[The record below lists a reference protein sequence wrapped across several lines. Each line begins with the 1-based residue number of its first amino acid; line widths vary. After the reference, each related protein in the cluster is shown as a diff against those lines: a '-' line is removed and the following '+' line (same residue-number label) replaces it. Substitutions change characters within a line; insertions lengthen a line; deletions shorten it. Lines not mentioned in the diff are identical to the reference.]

1 MNDNEKNV
9 VTLKLRFHK
18 DREEEYS
25 VYRFLKSSG
34 QSVTKTVISCVDV
47 YRNIQSEHEREER
60 FINRVEE
67 VIQDNLKALIPL
79 MKLLSITQSIA
90 VPVQPQESDVDPISE
105 EEKIGQMQDFLNS
118 LRRTIL
124 TPKRDRNK
132 SCCPR
137 FSS

>member
-1 MNDNEKNV
+1 MNDNENNV

-90 VPVQPQESDVDPISE
+90 VPVQAQEADVDPISE

-118 LRRTIL
+118 FEEDDSDTEERQE
-124 TPKRDRNK
+124 
-132 SCCPR
+132 
-137 FSS
+137 

>member
-47 YRNIQSEHEREER
+47 YQNIQSEHEREER

-79 MKLLSITQSIA
+79 MKLLSISQSIA
-90 VPVQPQESDVDPISE
+90 MPVQAQEADVDPISE

-118 LRRTIL
+118 FEEDDSDTEERQE
-124 TPKRDRNK
+124 
-132 SCCPR
+132 
-137 FSS
+137 

>member
-79 MKLLSITQSIA
+79 MKLLSISQSIA
-90 VPVQPQESDVDPISE
+90 VPVQPQEAEFNSISE
-105 EEKIGQMQDFLNS
+105 EEKIGQMQNFLNS
-118 LRRTIL
+118 FEEDDSDTE
-124 TPKRDRNK
+124 K
-132 SCCPR
+132 SQE
-137 FSS
+137 

>member
-1 MNDNEKNV
+1 MNDNDKNV

-90 VPVQPQESDVDPISE
+90 VPVQPEEAYVDPISE

-118 LRRTIL
+118 FEEDDSDTE
-124 TPKRDRNK
+124 K
-132 SCCPR
+132 SQE
-137 FSS
+137 

>member
-79 MKLLSITQSIA
+79 MKLLSISQSIA
-90 VPVQPQESDVDPISE
+90 VPVQAQEAEFNSISE
-105 EEKIGQMQDFLNS
+105 EEKIGQMQVFLNS
-118 LRRTIL
+118 FEEDDSGTEERQE
-124 TPKRDRNK
+124 
-132 SCCPR
+132 
-137 FSS
+137 

>member
-1 MNDNEKNV
+1 MNDNENNV

-79 MKLLSITQSIA
+79 MKLLSISQSIA

-118 LRRTIL
+118 FEEDDSDTEERQE
-124 TPKRDRNK
+124 
-132 SCCPR
+132 
-137 FSS
+137 

>member
-47 YRNIQSEHEREER
+47 YRNIQSEQEREER

-90 VPVQPQESDVDPISE
+90 VPVQPEEAYVDPISE

-118 LRRTIL
+118 FEEDDSDTE
-124 TPKRDRNK
+124 KRQE
-132 SCCPR
+132 
-137 FSS
+137 

>member
-90 VPVQPQESDVDPISE
+90 VPVQPEEAYVDPISE

-118 LRRTIL
+118 FEEDDSDTE
-124 TPKRDRNK
+124 KRQE
-132 SCCPR
+132 
-137 FSS
+137 

>member
-18 DREEEYS
+18 DRDEEYS

-47 YRNIQSEHEREER
+47 FRNIQSEHEREER

-90 VPVQPQESDVDPISE
+90 VPVQPEEAYVDPISE

-118 LRRTIL
+118 FEEDDSDTEERQE
-124 TPKRDRNK
+124 
-132 SCCPR
+132 
-137 FSS
+137 

>member
-1 MNDNEKNV
+1 MNDNDKNV

-67 VIQDNLKALIPL
+67 VIQVNLKALIPL

-118 LRRTIL
+118 FEEDDSDTEERQE
-124 TPKRDRNK
+124 
-132 SCCPR
+132 
-137 FSS
+137 

>member
-79 MKLLSITQSIA
+79 MKLLTITQSIA
-90 VPVQPQESDVDPISE
+90 VPVQAQEADVDPISE

-118 LRRTIL
+118 FEEDDSDTE
-124 TPKRDRNK
+124 KRQE
-132 SCCPR
+132 
-137 FSS
+137 

>member
-18 DREEEYS
+18 DRDEEYS

-47 YRNIQSEHEREER
+47 YQNTQSEHEREER

-118 LRRTIL
+118 FEEDDSDTEERQE
-124 TPKRDRNK
+124 
-132 SCCPR
+132 
-137 FSS
+137 

>member
-18 DREEEYS
+18 DREEEYN

-90 VPVQPQESDVDPISE
+90 VPIQPQESDVDPISE

-118 LRRTIL
+118 FEEDDSDTE
-124 TPKRDRNK
+124 K
-132 SCCPR
+132 SQE
-137 FSS
+137 

>member
-1 MNDNEKNV
+1 MNDNETNV

-18 DREEEYS
+18 DRDEEYS
-25 VYRFLKSSG
+25 VYRFLKNSG

-47 YRNIQSEHEREER
+47 YRNIQSEQEREER

-118 LRRTIL
+118 FEEDDSDTE
-124 TPKRDRNK
+124 K
-132 SCCPR
+132 SQE
-137 FSS
+137 

>member
-79 MKLLSITQSIA
+79 MKLLSISQSIA
-90 VPVQPQESDVDPISE
+90 VPVQPQEADIDPISE

-118 LRRTIL
+118 FEEDDSDTE
-124 TPKRDRNK
+124 K
-132 SCCPR
+132 SQE
-137 FSS
+137 

>member
-1 MNDNEKNV
+1 MNDNDKNV

-90 VPVQPQESDVDPISE
+90 VPVQPEEAYVDPISE

-118 LRRTIL
+118 FEEDDSDTEERQE
-124 TPKRDRNK
+124 
-132 SCCPR
+132 
-137 FSS
+137 

>member
-18 DREEEYS
+18 DRDEEYS

-60 FINRVEE
+60 VINRVEE

-118 LRRTIL
+118 FEEDDSDTEERQE
-124 TPKRDRNK
+124 
-132 SCCPR
+132 
-137 FSS
+137 

>member
-47 YRNIQSEHEREER
+47 YRIIQSEHEREER

-118 LRRTIL
+118 FEEDDSDTEERQE
-124 TPKRDRNK
+124 
-132 SCCPR
+132 
-137 FSS
+137 

>member
-18 DREEEYS
+18 DRKEEYS

-67 VIQDNLKALIPL
+67 VIQDNLKALVPL
-79 MKLLSITQSIA
+79 MKLLSISQSIA
-90 VPVQPQESDVDPISE
+90 VPVQPEDADVDPISE

-118 LRRTIL
+118 FEEDDSDTE
-124 TPKRDRNK
+124 K
-132 SCCPR
+132 SQE
-137 FSS
+137 

>member
-18 DREEEYS
+18 DRDEEYS

-47 YRNIQSEHEREER
+47 YQNIQSEHEREER

-90 VPVQPQESDVDPISE
+90 VPVQPQGSDVDPISE

-118 LRRTIL
+118 FEEDDSDAEERQE
-124 TPKRDRNK
+124 
-132 SCCPR
+132 
-137 FSS
+137 

>member
-1 MNDNEKNV
+1 MNDNDKNV

-90 VPVQPQESDVDPISE
+90 VPIQPQESDVDPISE

-118 LRRTIL
+118 FEEDDSDTEERQE
-124 TPKRDRNK
+124 
-132 SCCPR
+132 
-137 FSS
+137 

>member
-1 MNDNEKNV
+1 MGWDLMNDNEKNV

-118 LRRTIL
+118 FEEDDSDTEERQE
-124 TPKRDRNK
+124 
-132 SCCPR
+132 
-137 FSS
+137 

>member
-90 VPVQPQESDVDPISE
+90 VPIQPQESDVDPISE

-118 LRRTIL
+118 FEEDDSDTE
-124 TPKRDRNK
+124 K
-132 SCCPR
+132 SQE
-137 FSS
+137 

>member
-1 MNDNEKNV
+1 MNNNEKNV

-18 DREEEYS
+18 DRDEEYS
-25 VYRFLKSSG
+25 VYWFLKSSG

-47 YRNIQSEHEREER
+47 YQNIQSEHEREER

-79 MKLLSITQSIA
+79 MKLLSISQSIA
-90 VPVQPQESDVDPISE
+90 VPVQAQEAEYNSISE

-118 LRRTIL
+118 FEEDDSDTE
-124 TPKRDRNK
+124 K
-132 SCCPR
+132 SQE
-137 FSS
+137 

>member
-18 DREEEYS
+18 DRDEEYS

-47 YRNIQSEHEREER
+47 YQNTQSEHEREER

-118 LRRTIL
+118 FEEDDSDTE
-124 TPKRDRNK
+124 K
-132 SCCPR
+132 SQE
-137 FSS
+137 

>member
-1 MNDNEKNV
+1 MNDNDKNV

-34 QSVTKTVISCVDV
+34 QSVTKTVISCVGV
-47 YRNIQSEHEREER
+47 YQNIQYEHEREER

-90 VPVQPQESDVDPISE
+90 VPVQPEEAYVDPISE

-118 LRRTIL
+118 FEEDDSDTEERQE
-124 TPKRDRNK
+124 
-132 SCCPR
+132 
-137 FSS
+137 

>member
-18 DREEEYS
+18 DRDEEYS

-47 YRNIQSEHEREER
+47 YRNIQSEQEREER

-118 LRRTIL
+118 FEEDDSDTEERQE
-124 TPKRDRNK
+124 
-132 SCCPR
+132 
-137 FSS
+137 

>member
-18 DREEEYS
+18 DRDEEYS

-90 VPVQPQESDVDPISE
+90 VPIQPQESDVDPISE

-118 LRRTIL
+118 FEEDDSDTE
-124 TPKRDRNK
+124 K
-132 SCCPR
+132 SQE
-137 FSS
+137 

>member
-47 YRNIQSEHEREER
+47 YRNIQSEDEREER

-67 VIQDNLKALIPL
+67 VIQGNLKALIPL
-79 MKLLSITQSIA
+79 MKLLSISQSIA
-90 VPVQPQESDVDPISE
+90 VPVQAQEAEFNSISE

-118 LRRTIL
+118 FEEDDSDTEERQE
-124 TPKRDRNK
+124 
-132 SCCPR
+132 
-137 FSS
+137 

>member
-47 YRNIQSEHEREER
+47 YRNIQSEQEREER

-118 LRRTIL
+118 FEEDDSDTEERQE
-124 TPKRDRNK
+124 
-132 SCCPR
+132 
-137 FSS
+137 

>member
-67 VIQDNLKALIPL
+67 VIKDNLKALIPL

-118 LRRTIL
+118 FEEDDSDTE
-124 TPKRDRNK
+124 KRQE
-132 SCCPR
+132 
-137 FSS
+137 

>member
-18 DREEEYS
+18 DRDEEYS

-47 YRNIQSEHEREER
+47 YQNIQSEHEREER

-118 LRRTIL
+118 FEEDDSDTEERQE
-124 TPKRDRNK
+124 
-132 SCCPR
+132 
-137 FSS
+137 

>member
-47 YRNIQSEHEREER
+47 YRNIQSEQEREER

-90 VPVQPQESDVDPISE
+90 VPVQPEEAYVDPISE

-118 LRRTIL
+118 FEEDDSDTEERQE
-124 TPKRDRNK
+124 
-132 SCCPR
+132 
-137 FSS
+137 

>member
-18 DREEEYS
+18 DRDEEYS

-79 MKLLSITQSIA
+79 MKLLSITQSIT
-90 VPVQPQESDVDPISE
+90 VPVQPEEAYVDPISE

-118 LRRTIL
+118 FEEDDSDTE
-124 TPKRDRNK
+124 K
-132 SCCPR
+132 SQE
-137 FSS
+137 

>member
-18 DREEEYS
+18 DRDEEYS

-47 YRNIQSEHEREER
+47 YQNTQSEHEREER

-118 LRRTIL
+118 FEEDDSDTEMRQE
-124 TPKRDRNK
+124 
-132 SCCPR
+132 
-137 FSS
+137 

>member
-1 MNDNEKNV
+1 MNDNETNV

-18 DREEEYS
+18 DRDEEYS
-25 VYRFLKSSG
+25 VYRFLKNSG

-47 YRNIQSEHEREER
+47 YQNIQSEHEREER

-118 LRRTIL
+118 FEEDDSDTEERQE
-124 TPKRDRNK
+124 
-132 SCCPR
+132 
-137 FSS
+137 

>member
-18 DREEEYS
+18 DRDEEYS

-47 YRNIQSEHEREER
+47 YQNTQSEHEREER

-118 LRRTIL
+118 FEEDDSDTE
-124 TPKRDRNK
+124 KRQE
-132 SCCPR
+132 
-137 FSS
+137 

>member
-18 DREEEYS
+18 DRDEEYS

-34 QSVTKTVISCVDV
+34 QSVTKTVISCVNV
-47 YRNIQSEHEREER
+47 YQNIQSEHEREER

-90 VPVQPQESDVDPISE
+90 VPVQAQETDVDPISE

-118 LRRTIL
+118 FEEDDSGTEERQE
-124 TPKRDRNK
+124 
-132 SCCPR
+132 
-137 FSS
+137 

>member
-118 LRRTIL
+118 FEEDDSDTE
-124 TPKRDRNK
+124 K
-132 SCCPR
+132 SQE
-137 FSS
+137 

>member
-18 DREEEYS
+18 DRDEEYS

-47 YRNIQSEHEREER
+47 YQNIQSEHEREER

-118 LRRTIL
+118 FEEDDSDTE
-124 TPKRDRNK
+124 K
-132 SCCPR
+132 SQE
-137 FSS
+137 